1 MGNVRRWR
9 QSATTPSTK
18 WGGAY
23 GQPQQ
28 PRAWIGQRTTRADA
42 AGKIRR
48 MATSDGSDRTC
59 TRRLSVYTLCNVVNK
74 CIKNNQSYDE
84 HSSHN
89 TLPITY
95 TSGDRDGDGVRVT
108 TPTIYTQLIGRRH
121 VSNIIKRS
129 AVVAAFIVLMHWC
142 EVDNAGH
149 RVDVNPRVAP

>member
-1 MGNVRRWR
+1 MY
-9 QSATTPSTK
+9 K
-18 WGGAY
+18 E
-23 GQPQQ
+23 
-28 PRAWIGQRTTRADA
+28 
-42 AGKIRR
+42 
-48 MATSDGSDRTC
+48 
-59 TRRLSVYTLCNVVNK
+59 
-74 CIKNNQSYDE
+74 NNQSYDE

-89 TLPITY
+89 TLLITY
-95 TSGDRDGDGVRVT
+95 TSGDRDGDGVRVM

>member
-1 MGNVRRWR
+1 MRM
-9 QSATTPSTK
+9 
-18 WGGAY
+18 
-23 GQPQQ
+23 
-28 PRAWIGQRTTRADA
+28 QRK
-42 AGKIRR
+42 KIRE
-48 MATSDGSDRTC
+48 DGYERWKGETC
-59 TRRLSVYTLCNVVNK
+59 AKGLSVYTLCNVVNK
-74 CIKNNQSYDE
+74 CINNDQSYDE

-89 TLPITY
+89 TLLITY
-95 TSGDRDGDGVRVT
+95 TSGDRDGDGVRVM